1 MSEAKRKRLSSEWRR
16 ARSRASAR
24 SRRERESQLFRE
36 LAGALPS
43 APGPAGHMDKASLIR
58 LTLTYLRL
66 REILDDLGH
75 MQSSAD
81 GKPHAVCPG
90 TPGARPSQT
99 NQCGCN
105 SGTTPCDEKVLDS
118 ALGGFM
124 LLVSHSGQVIYAT
137 GAVTAHTGINQMDL
151 IGQSLFQFMHP
162 SDLREMREILSSKTD
177 LETQKQRDL
186 FLRMKCTLTCQG
198 RTVNLKSASW
208 KVLHCTGVRRP
219 SVALGSSCL
228 ILLCQPLPDLVPSA
242 WDAYL
247 NCTAFLSRH
256 TLDMRFS
263 YCQPRVSEFIGYTET
278 ELLGQ
283 SVYRYYHA
291 LDCEHILK
299 THLSLFSKGK
309 VSTGKYRLLVK
320 NGGFVWVETN
330 ATVVYSSR
338 SGQPQSVI
346 CINYILSEVEQ
357 PDVLFSLEQ
366 KEYLLKPIPCS
377 SITASSLSPQGSGY
391 RGCSEF
397 TAEESVPSPVHET
410 GDRMETEHTVPIT
423 ETLLELDREDIPE
436 EAAQEF
442 SEEDLDT
449 LAPYIPMDGEDFLLS
464 PISEEVDD
472 KADMGQQGCY
482 LDCFVLPC
490 FDVQSYAKADSNCNS
505 PGPCDS
511 LHGPLFPSMFSQ
523 ISSPPTSPVAPMPL
537 DSKYWQREKSHYSKR
552 IPDGSGQWRYEDCL
566 WKRHWNVG
574 RFPHSR
580 DKQQCGCPSWTYRQP
595 AASQWRKIKPDP
607 ISYTQVKETVPGWWS
622 SGEPTNGYERPLGFV
637 PWAPQYSDPPSSPPD
652 RSSIYSGLSCPLKAE
667 WTGSVLPVLSPL
679 ECEVNAPVDPASC
692 LLRGPEII
700 SVLDQATYRFCP

>member
-1 MSEAKRKRLSSEWRR
+1 MCRPGTTVPVYGSISTSRSYMAVLIKLSDDFMTPSCPIGRLSSEWRR

-75 MQSSAD
+75 MQS
-81 GKPHAVCPG
+81 
-90 TPGARPSQT
+90 R
-99 NQCGCN
+99 CN

-162 SDLREMREILSSKTD
+162 SDLREMREILSSKT
-177 LETQKQRDL
+177 
-186 FLRMKCTLTCQG
+186 
-198 RTVNLKSASW
+198 
-208 KVLHCTGVRRP
+208 
-219 SVALGSSCL
+219 
-228 ILLCQPLPDLVPSA
+228 
-242 WDAYL
+242 
-247 NCTAFLSRH
+247 
-256 TLDMRFS
+256 
-263 YCQPRVSEFIGYTET
+263 GYTET

-505 PGPCDS
+505 PGPC
-511 LHGPLFPSMFSQ
+511 
-523 ISSPPTSPVAPMPL
+523 
-537 DSKYWQREKSHYSKR
+537 
-552 IPDGSGQWRYEDCL
+552 
-566 WKRHWNVG
+566 
-574 RFPHSR
+574 
-580 DKQQCGCPSWTYRQP
+580 
-595 AASQWRKIKPDP
+595 
-607 ISYTQVKETVPGWWS
+607 
-622 SGEPTNGYERPLGFV
+622 EPTNGYERPLGFV
-637 PWAPQYSDPPSSPPD
+637 PWAPQYSDPLSSPPD